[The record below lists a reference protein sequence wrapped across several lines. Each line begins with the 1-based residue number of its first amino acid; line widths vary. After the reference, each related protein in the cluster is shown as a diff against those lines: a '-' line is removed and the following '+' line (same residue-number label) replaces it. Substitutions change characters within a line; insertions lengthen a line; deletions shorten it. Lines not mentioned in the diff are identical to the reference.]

1 MLPSVLLATDVSVVK
16 FHISVIKYI
25 YILYVYIY
33 MSDKDNIINDV
44 YYDRA
49 GFGSQRTTYLDAENK
64 DPSITMQDVKDWF
77 SENIER
83 KTQLSGYN
91 SFVAPEANYEYQLVF
106 FF

>member
-1 MLPSVLLATDVSVVK
+1 MGISNLNGVCLRNVLLATGVSVIK

-33 MSDKDNIINDV
+33 MSDKDKIINDV

-49 GFGSQRTTYLDAENK
+49 GFGSQRTTYLDAKKK

-77 SENIER
+77 SENIE
-83 KTQLSGYN
+83 KENPVEWIQ
-91 SFVAPEANYEYQLVF
+91 
-106 FF
+106 